1 MMNLFRLECVRKL
14 FNNRHLYCSLIL
26 SLQINY
32 LKETL
37 VMILPYKSKNWIDLY
52 DASVIISNDTDYKP
66 DGFWVVFIRGNIG
79 INADKQMEFVE
90 NVILFMTQ
98 HEVSFAK
105 IALPYYD
112 RLLVFTDCSKR
123 KINKIGNALKNFF
136 SFGSKNMIWEAVF
149 ESEDSWEKNG
159 WLNRLNQ
166 SFEKFEEMIPKDI
179 KGRKKYEY
187 AVSLRSIA
195 YQKMLE
201 EKIMKRESMVVKPI
215 FGEVDYS
222 IKDNSVFII
231 MPFGEAWSD
240 DVSEGIKSVCDKYDI
255 IAQRADNMFDTQKD
269 VISDIWKGINE
280 AELIIADVSVRNA
293 NVFYELGIAHTLGKD
308 IVLLHQKDS
317 EPIPFDIS
325 TRRYIEYGMYPK
337 AFSKFQEDLGSVIKA
352 FFEK

>member
-1 MMNLFRLECVRKL
+1 
-14 FNNRHLYCSLIL
+14 
-26 SLQINY
+26 
-32 LKETL
+32 
-37 VMILPYKSKNWIDLY
+37 MILHHKSENWIDLY
-52 DASVIISNDTDYKP
+52 DVSVIDDDMNYNP

-79 INADKQMEFVE
+79 IKPEKQKEFVE

-98 HEVSFAK
+98 YKVCFAK

-123 KINKIGNALKNFF
+123 EINRIGNALKNFF
-136 SFGSKNMIWEAVF
+136 SFGSKNMIWEARF
-149 ESEDSWEKNG
+149 ESEDSWCKNG

-166 SFEKFEEMIPKDI
+166 SFEKFEQMIPKDI
-179 KGRKKYEY
+179 KSRKKYEY

-201 EKIMKRESMVVKPI
+201 EKIMKRESMVVKPV

-222 IKDNSVFII
+222 IKANSVFII
-231 MPFGEAWSD
+231 MPFSEAWSD
-240 DVSEGIKSVCDKYDI
+240 DVSEGIKSVCDKYGI
-255 IAQRADNMFDTQKD
+255 TARRADDMFDMQKD

-280 AELIIADVSVRNA
+280 AELIIADVSVKNA

-308 IVLLHQKDS
+308 IVLLHQKGN

-337 AFSKFQEDLGSVIKA
+337 EFSNFQEDLGNIIKA
-352 FFEK
+352 FFGK